1 LRVQATK
8 PPARF
13 EVTCDGDG
21 IAGHAGS
28 ALLVQLAD
36 RLGLTTALGWRRRPY
51 PTKRSK
57 PNGRVRSNE
66 RRRSQQLASV
76 DVAAQATARSN
87 RAATLLYEAT
97 RTTTRQPFRSGAMPC
112 YARVRGGCRGG
123 DPSMACKGSG
133 VHIPSAPP
141 EQRRSV
147 SSQIAKGPHDLRPL
161 QVEALR
167 RTRLGAHL
175 VGGPMVP
182 DRRLSVQGR
191 VRRAACRPP
200 PLGRELRS
208 DLGTFI
214 SDHDTGGGD

>member
-1 LRVQATK
+1 MRVQATK

-112 YARVRGGCRGG
+112 YARVRSGRRGG
-123 DPSMACKGSG
+123 DPSMACKGARALIG
-133 VHIPSAPP
+133 PAVPGRPS
-141 EQRRSV
+141 RSP
-147 SSQIAKGPHDLRPL
+147 S
-161 QVEALR
+161 R
-167 RTRLGAHL
+167 RTEAPNSIRDRM
-175 VGGPMVP
+175 GPDPEVE
-182 DRRLSVQGR
+182 SG
-191 VRRAACRPP
+191 PP
-200 PLGRELRS
+200 SG
-208 DLGTFI
+208 
-214 SDHDTGGGD
+214 